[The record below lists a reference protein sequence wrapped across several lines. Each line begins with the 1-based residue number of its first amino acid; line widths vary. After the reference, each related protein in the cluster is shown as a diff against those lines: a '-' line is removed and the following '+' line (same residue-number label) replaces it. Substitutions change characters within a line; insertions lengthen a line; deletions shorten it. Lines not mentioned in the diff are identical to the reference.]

1 MKYSEL
7 KIIAQKLSNY
17 RKFYTVKR
25 VADTV
30 LMVVFDKSH
39 SYYFDL
45 NRGDS
50 YIYINEKQKGIKNY
64 NAPFDVV
71 LKKRFTNS
79 IIERVEVEEGNK
91 ILKFH
96 TLSQGGYKAQK
107 SILQL
112 EFTGRHTNI
121 IILDENNTILEAL
134 RHIDRSNSFREI
146 KSGIK
151 LLPLPPKE
159 QKEEKVEID
168 DIEEFLQ
175 EEYQKREERKL
186 KSLKKEKILQ
196 LEKKR
201 EKIKKRMDE
210 LSSEEELQ
218 AKAKKIELDA
228 SLLLSKLYEIES
240 YKREIEIE
248 DFEGTKRTISLP
260 KEAKSASHGVDI
272 LFSKAKKLKQKAKN
286 QYIQRENLKEKIE
299 FIEKMMSI
307 IKSAKSSEEIE
318 LMMPKQPKQQKR
330 RQKRDTNIE
339 NFYFLGYKISLGK
352 NEKGNI
358 ELLKS
363 AKRSDIWLHLK
374 DMPSTHVI
382 IRTNK
387 NKIDDEVL
395 SFAAKLCVDFSIKER
410 GEYRVDYTKRGDV
423 KIKDG
428 ANVNYV
434 NHKSITIVKE

>member
-1 MKYSEL
+1 
-7 KIIAQKLSNY
+7 
-17 RKFYTVKR
+17 
-25 VADTV
+25 
-30 LMVVFDKSH
+30 
-39 SYYFDL
+39 
-45 NRGDS
+45 
-50 YIYINEKQKGIKNY
+50 
-64 NAPFDVV
+64 
-71 LKKRFTNS
+71 
-79 IIERVEVEEGNK
+79 
-91 ILKFH
+91 
-96 TLSQGGYKAQK
+96 
-107 SILQL
+107 
-112 EFTGRHTNI
+112 
-121 IILDENNTILEAL
+121 
-134 RHIDRSNSFREI
+134 
-146 KSGIK
+146 
-151 LLPLPPKE
+151 
-159 QKEEKVEID
+159 
-168 DIEEFLQ
+168 
-175 EEYQKREERKL
+175 
-186 KSLKKEKILQ
+186 
-196 LEKKR
+196 
-201 EKIKKRMDE
+201 
-210 LSSEEELQ
+210 
-218 AKAKKIELDA
+218 
-228 SLLLSKLYEIES
+228 
-240 YKREIEIE
+240 
-248 DFEGTKRTISLP
+248 LP

-307 IKSAKSSEEIE
+307 IKSAKSSEDIE
-318 LMMPKQPKQQKR
+318 LLMPKQPKQQKR